1 MREDRLSIT
10 IPYYDPDGFVRR
22 KIEPLL
28 SHLERQVADYPE
40 TEVFL
45 IVDGPETNAD
55 WIPPVDWLTIIRLP
69 ENQGA
74 SHARNVGLDRSSG
87 RYISFIDSDDD
98 IEPDYIHTI
107 YSIMRQGYDYALFP
121 FYNEADGVGFIR
133 NELIGNYAVWAW
145 CFTYKIIGSE
155 RFDENL
161 NVAEDVDF
169 LRRVIFEHLNGYRSD
184 KPIYRY
190 NWNANPNSLSK
201 RFNRGELKWKKSDT
215 PTQS

>member
-1 MREDRLSIT
+1 MREDRLSII

-22 KIEPLL
+22 KLEPLL

-45 IVDGPETNAD
+45 IVDGLETNAD

-74 SHARNVGLDRSSG
+74 SHARNVGLDKSSG

-98 IEPDYIHTI
+98 IEPDYVHTI
-107 YSIMRQGYDYALFP
+107 YSLMREGYDYVLFP
-121 FYNEADGVGFIR
+121 FIAVSEGSISFVRD
-133 NELIGNYAVWAW
+133 ELIGNYAVWAW
-145 CFTYKIIGSE
+145 CYRYDIIGDE

-161 NVAEDVDF
+161 NVAEDVDW
-169 LRRVIFEHLNGYRSD
+169 LRRII
-184 KPIYRY
+184 KPELSGFRPNKAIYRY
-190 NWNANPNSLSK
+190 DWNANPNSLSK
-201 RFNRGELKWKKSDT
+201 RFNRGDLKHKKSDT
-215 PTQS
+215 PA